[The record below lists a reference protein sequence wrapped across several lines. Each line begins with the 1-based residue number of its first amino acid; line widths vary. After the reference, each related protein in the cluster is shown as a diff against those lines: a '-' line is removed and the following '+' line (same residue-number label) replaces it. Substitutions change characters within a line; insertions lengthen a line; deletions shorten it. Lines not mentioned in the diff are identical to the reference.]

1 MICYLKFYTELPIP
15 ANATIFLS
23 EFTKV
28 VEFESLNIF
37 GLYRIIDPEFR
48 LEKFI
53 NGNDRN
59 EIITNPD

>member
-48 LEKFI
+48 LENFI